1 MYEEARA
8 PPSRSAAPEGFAPGD
23 YEVRHHGMSRE
34 EYLLYPLA
42 VFLFVGFVL
51 VVTFIVIPRHRF
63 SKHEN
68 PYKEQ
73 LNGICQSPSCSR
85 DAVYLNSLLSWDQV
99 NPCHDFYAFVCR
111 QWTGRYATPSPGSS
125 VSADDDFASFLE
137 NKLYVRLQDDSS
149 ETSSNLR
156 PIIDLHQ
163 KCMDTRRIE
172 DDEWNPLLEL
182 MSLVFL
188 EGFPLTPPVR
198 KSLSVWRTA
207 AKLLRKTGTAAL
219 LGIGVYSNPSTV
231 HTDLVSIGLPD
242 TLIHNDYIDISEAI
256 RLYTSAAFAAM
267 NALKKQYIPPSF
279 TLSIIKFAS
288 DLEKLADIAPTENAS
303 RVNSLQSFPQL
314 IIFLEEIF
322 DDVRSTLYFG
332 ESTEVMIQPAVA
344 VNRILQ
350 LADNTDL
357 ATVMNYL
364 GVRLMIQVSPFIPHS
379 GLTEFYSVL
388 LYGKRRGNL
397 PRWQLC
403 LRATEKALFPLT
415 NLAIVTDL
423 SAHVSA
429 SGLYDLTSDIVAEFQ
444 NDIDTSPYFTEES
457 RTIIRSILNTTRLL
471 VARPGWLNDSVAID
485 AYVQT
490 LPVKLASARNSL
502 DAYVIY
508 HERTFLASLARG
520 STQRWSRSAFSTDC
534 WYEPNLDTIY
544 VPLLVFNISRALDE
558 GTDAIQL
565 SRAGPRLMRCAFD
578 ALLFKTRAS
587 TGVHQRWLK
596 GETETKLREVEACLD
611 SREASQ
617 TTRFQRTRDVLAA
630 HFSLGLF
637 LKAVRRSRHPIALT
651 LPQNRSVTQEQLFFI
666 YLMLQS
672 CEQSGGVENRAPS
685 AGYDWNI
692 ALRNTKD
699 FPAMFLCNAESPM
712 NVQKKCL
719 DV

>member
-1 MYEEARA
+1 M
-8 PPSRSAAPEGFAPGD
+8 P
-23 YEVRHHGMSRE
+23 RE
-34 EYLLYPLA
+34 EYLPCLLA
-42 VFLFVGFVL
+42 VFLLVGFV
-51 VVTFIVIPRHRF
+51 VVIAFIIITWRSF
-63 SKHEN
+63 TKHEK

-73 LNGICQSPSCSR
+73 LSSICKSPSCSR
-85 DAVYLNSLLSWDQV
+85 DAAYLSSLLSWDQV

-111 QWTGRYATPSPGSS
+111 RWTSSYTTPSPRSS
-125 VSADDDFASFLE
+125 VSADDDLASFLE
-137 NKLYVRLQDDSS
+137 NKLYVHLQDNFS
-149 ETSSNLR
+149 EADSNLR

-163 KCMDTRRIE
+163 KCMDVKRIE

-207 AKLLRKTGTAAL
+207 AKLLRKTGTASL
-219 LGIGVYSNPSTV
+219 LGIGICASSSTV
-231 HTDLVSIGLPD
+231 RTDLVSIGLPD
-242 TLIHNDYIDISEAI
+242 TLTNNDYIDISEAI
-256 RLYTSAAFAAM
+256 RLYTSATFAAM

-288 DLEKLADIAPTENAS
+288 DMEKLADVAPMENAS
-303 RVNSLQSFPQL
+303 KVNSLQSLPQL

-322 DDVRSTLYFG
+322 NDVRSNLYNG
-332 ESTEVMIQPAVA
+332 EDTEVMIQPAVA
-344 VNRILQ
+344 VNGILQ

-379 GLTEFYSVL
+379 GLAEFYSVL

-415 NLAIVTDL
+415 NLAILTDL
-423 SAHVSA
+423 SARTPLSQ
-429 SGLYDLTSDIVAEFQ
+429 LYDLTSDIVAEFQ
-444 NDIDTSPYFTEES
+444 NGIDTSPYFTEES
-457 RTIIRSILNTTRLL
+457 RAIIRSILNTTRLM
-471 VARPGWLNDSVAID
+471 VVRPDWLNDSVAID

-508 HERTFLASLARG
+508 HERTFLASLARS
-520 STQRWSRSAFSTDC
+520 STQRWSRSAFSAHC
-534 WYEPNLDTIY
+534 WYEPDLDAIY
-544 VPLLVFNISRALDE
+544 VPLLVFNVSRALEE

-578 ALLFKTRAS
+578 ALIFKTRAS
-587 TGVHQRWLK
+587 TGIHQRWLK

-617 TTRFQRTRDVLAA
+617 TTRFRRTRDVLAA
-630 HFSLGLF
+630 NFSFALF
-637 LKAVRRSRHPIALT
+637 LKAARMSRHPIALT
-651 LPQNRSVTQEQLFFI
+651 LQQNRIATQEQLFFI

-672 CEQSGGVENRAPS
+672 CEQSGRAENRAPN

-692 ALRNTKD
+692 ALQNIKD
-699 FPAMFLCNAESPM
+699 LPRMFPCNAESPV
-712 NVQKKCL
+712 NVQKCL
-719 DV
+719 GV